1 VQVLL
6 SRSLDSTLIRVD
18 PSVHNTTA
26 RFQDATP
33 LSWRQAPE
41 CLDGSKKQKACPFI
55 HFNDIGQGGDT
66 QTPSNKRLQPEV
78 DRLDLV
84 PSIHGEADP
93 IIVQAIS
100 RKNCVLCFL
109 KTMLKTIESFARQ
122 VYQMVR
128 CDWNRYGDVG
138 KDESQKR
145 RNWRA
150 QLPPPCHL
158 HARVGCQTP

>member
-1 VQVLL
+1 MQELL
-6 SRSLDSTLIRVD
+6 FSSLDSTLIRFD
-18 PSVHNTTA
+18 PSVHNTIT
-26 RFQDATP
+26 RFRDATP
-33 LSWRQAPE
+33 WSWRQAPE
-41 CLDGSKKQKACPFI
+41 CLDGSKRQKACPFI

-66 QTPSNKRLQPEV
+66 QTSSNKWLQPEV

-84 PSIHGEADP
+84 LSILGEADP

-100 RKNCVLCFL
+100 RKNYVLCFL
-109 KTMLKTIESFARQ
+109 KTMLKTIESFAHQ

-145 RNWRA
+145 RNRRA
-150 QLPPPCHL
+150 QLPRPCHL
-158 HARVGCQTP
+158 HAGVGCQTP